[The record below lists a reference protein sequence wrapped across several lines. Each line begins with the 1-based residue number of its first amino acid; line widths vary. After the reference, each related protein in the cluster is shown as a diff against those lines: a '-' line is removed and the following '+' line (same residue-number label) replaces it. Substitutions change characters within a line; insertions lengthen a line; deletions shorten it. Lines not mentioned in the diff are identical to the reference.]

1 MPNFWLFP
9 FFPSSSGPPL
19 GSEPCRLTQGLL
31 PLSSQWL
38 VLPDFS
44 PWCSIV
50 TLLLGSATSWLTR
63 GPRKSSDS
71 LSLLQGPLSYPS
83 DSCKPAEPMV
93 HRADLSPSL
102 ALLHFYFVA
111 LFSWAP
117 RPHPFTQQ
125 HVPQEHS
132 HRQAMFLFLSAN
144 SILNQS
150 HILLSNSNCI
160 LLLNTYYSWISLI
173 SLTRY
178 KHTWLIYIVLINRFW
193 TKNFSNYLLNECNR
207 VIFQNQAT
215 YITIT

>member
-1 MPNFWLFP
+1 MARSAWLFSVVFYCNIATRIGHFLAYQRPTKKFRLLVFTSGASELSLRFLQACWAHGSPRWSFSFLSATP
-9 FFPSSSGPPL
+9 F
-19 GSEPCRLTQGLL
+19 LL
-31 PLSSQWL
+31 R
-38 VLPDFS
+38 
-44 PWCSIV
+44 CSI
-50 TLLLGSATSWLTR
+50 LLGTPSTSL
-63 GPRKSSDS
+63 
-71 LSLLQGPLSYPS
+71 
-83 DSCKPAEPMV
+83 
-93 HRADLSPSL
+93 
-102 ALLHFYFVA
+102 
-111 LFSWAP
+111 
-117 RPHPFTQQ
+117 QQ